1 MNITTTN
8 PTMSSR
14 EIADLTKKQ
23 HKNVIRD
30 IREML
35 EELDGSDLSHDE
47 IQELTDARGYTS
59 EIRLNRRLSHIL
71 VSGYSIPHRAKIVD
85 RWLELETPKTYAETL
100 RALADT
106 VEREERLQAE
116 KAALQVTLDMSMQ
129 YASVKKM
136 EATYQTKFPWK
147 PLKDFSVDNGLVIKE
162 VFDANYGKVN
172 AYHESVWLSVYGVS
186 IAPRPAGLPAFSP
199 SFTSID

>member
-14 EIADLTKKQ
+14 EIAEITGKR
-23 HKNVIRD
+23 HGNVIRD

-35 EELDGSDLSHDE
+35 DQLQNSDLSPDE
-47 IQELTDARGYTS
+47 FQELMAGNGMTA
-59 EIRLNRRLSHIL
+59 EIHLNRRLSHIL

-116 KAALQVTLDMSMQ
+116 KAALEVTLDMSMQ
-129 YASVKKM
+129 WASVKKM
-136 EATYQTKFPWK
+136 EAMYQTKFPWK
-147 PLKDFSVDNGLVIKE
+147 PLKEFSLNNDININE

-172 AYHESVWLSVYGVS
+172 AYHTSVWESVYGVS
-186 IAPRPAGLPAFSP
+186 VTPRLSL
-199 SFTSID
+199 T

>member
-1 MNITTTN
+1 MNTLTTTN
-8 PTMSSR
+8 PTMSSK

-23 HKNVIRD
+23 HAHVIRD

-35 EELDGSDLSHDE
+35 LQLDDPNLDHEEF
-47 IQELTDARGYTS
+47 QELTDARGYTS

-116 KAALQVTLDMSMQ
+116 KAALEVTLDMSAQ
-129 YASVKKM
+129 WASVKKM
-136 EATYQTKFPWK
+136 EAAHSAKFHWK
-147 PLKDFSVDNGLVIKE
+147 PLKDFSLNNGYEIKS
-162 VFDANYGKVN
+162 VFDANYTTVN
-172 AYHESVWLSVYGVS
+172 AYHVDVWQAVYGVGLV
-186 IAPRPAGLPAFSP
+186 PRL
-199 SFTSID
+199 SFA